1 MKPFWEK
8 LSQAGTKREARKH
21 RRKVRDIV
29 CKVFQISID
38 LMLSS
43 SLHQDFGI
51 IEHFACI

>member
-38 LMLSS
+38 LKLSS
-43 SLHQDFGI
+43 SLLQDFGI
-51 IEHFACI
+51 IEHCACI